1 MKSQRPVAVV
11 TGAGRGIG
19 QHLALHLAT
28 GGWKVYGVVHELTLD
43 LTSVAKGNP
52 RWIEGDVADTP
63 ATKGIINEIIQRE
76 GAISGLVNNAAIN
89 ATGLLEN
96 VTEEDW
102 DRMVAVNLKGYFN
115 FMAAVLPNMKRQGY
129 GSIVNIASVNGIR
142 GREGSGPYC
151 ATKAGILG
159 LTKAAAREAGPA
171 EIRVN
176 AVAPGFILTGGQEKT
191 SELIKKLVLQECAIP
206 RLGRMEDV
214 AELVHFLL
222 SDKSTYITGQVIQV
236 DGGQWV

>member
-1 MKSQRPVAVV
+1 M
-11 TGAGRGIG
+11 
-19 QHLALHLAT
+19 
-28 GGWKVYGVVHELTLD
+28 
-43 LTSVAKGNP
+43 
-52 RWIEGDVADTP
+52 
-63 ATKGIINEIIQRE
+63 
-76 GAISGLVNNAAIN
+76 NNAAIN
-89 ATGLLEN
+89 AAGLLEN
-96 VTEEDW
+96 VTEENW

-115 FMAAVLPNMKRQGY
+115 FMAAVLPYMKKQGY

-176 AVAPGFILTGGQEKT
+176 AVAPGFILTGSQEKT

-206 RLGRMEDV
+206 RLGRMKDV
-214 AELVHFLL
+214 AELVQFLL